1 MFRDFLIVHSGV
13 FPQDDGLFE
22 FRAEGLEGS
31 ADDDAR
37 GDLVVDKRIFVGL
50 GHAGVGVEGVASGTN
65 HMQGGVG
72 GNAVRPGGEFCA
84 RLEFADIAPNAR
96 EGVLQGV
103 LGIMPVPGGG

>member
-1 MFRDFLIVHSGV
+1 M
-13 FPQDDGLFE
+13 
-22 FRAEGLEGS
+22 EGS

-96 EGVLQGV
+96 EGVLQSI